1 MGDPYFELL
10 VRGLASPNFRAT
22 ALERHMTAIDRKRIL
37 VFSMESVY
45 QGMKIRRK
53 YPYDAR
59 FDLGSRR
66 SRAGL
71 ANVAPGGRIRR
82 RQVCEC

>member
-22 ALERHMTAIDRKRIL
+22 ALERHMTAIDRKRIP
-37 VFSMESVY
+37 VFPMESVY
-45 QGMKIRRK
+45 QEMKIQRNSA
-53 YPYDAR
+53 DDVTFA
-59 FDLGSRR
+59 LG
-66 SRAGL
+66 
-71 ANVAPGGRIRR
+71 VGRTNASMRIVSPESQIRR